1 MQGEQ
6 VVGII
11 PLAHTKTGFFSSKA
25 YTLVFTTYRLILAEA
40 RKELVDAEVA
50 RSRAAAKAGGSG
62 FLGQIGAQ
70 IKASN
75 RFGMHYA
82 SWDPDAILAETASNV
97 ALAPPE
103 IRVLKVD
110 RKSRSVGTD
119 DDIEQEYLHITLE
132 TASGKR
138 TYDTDAEE
146 PDVTAARSLVA
157 GLLGPR

>member
-6 VVGII
+6 IVGII
-11 PLAHTKTGFFSSKA
+11 PMARTKTGFFSSKA
-25 YTLVFTTYRLILAEA
+25 YTLVFTSYRLILAEA
-40 RKELVDAEVA
+40 RKELVDAEIA

-75 RFGMHYA
+75 RFGQHYA
-82 SWDPDAILAETASNV
+82 GWDPDAILAETAANV
-97 ALAPPE
+97 AFAPPE

-132 TASGKR
+132 TAGGKR

-146 PDVTAARSLVA
+146 PDVAVARALVT